1 MKKRMFVML
10 VAVFAFLALVGG
22 FKFFQIKA
30 AIAQGSSYQ
39 PPPEAVTTVVAR
51 AEGWDTTVKVIG
63 TVAAVNGVTVS
74 ADLTGVVS
82 EIDFDSG
89 RSVNKGDVLV
99 RLDTKQEQA
108 QLASAL
114 AQRELARLD
123 LERQKGMLEKQ
134 IVSQATYDTSAAT
147 FKSADAAVAQIRATI
162 DRKTIRAPFSGVLGL
177 RQVNLGQY
185 LAGGAPI
192 VALQSVR
199 PVYVNFNV
207 PQQEIGLLAV
217 GVPVHVDTGDTGRV
231 TAYDSV
237 VDEATRNMR
246 VQATFDNRALKLR
259 PGMFVNGDLVRGGKT
274 TAITLPASS
283 ISYAPFGDS
292 VFIVEDIKDPKSG
305 KTYRG
310 VRQQFVKLGGS
321 RGDQVAVLTGVKAG
335 EEVVTSGVFKLRPGA
350 AVVVNNAVQPGNNP
364 KPNPENS

>member
-74 ADLTGVVS
+74 ADLPGVVS

-177 RQVNLGQY
+177 RQVNL
-185 LAGGAPI
+185 
-192 VALQSVR
+192 SR
-199 PVYVNFNV
+199 C
-207 PQQEIGLLAV
+207 
-217 GVPVHVDTGDTGRV
+217 GRSTSTSTCRSRRSACSQWV
-231 TAYDSV
+231 FRYTSI
-237 VDEATRNMR
+237 
-246 VQATFDNRALKLR
+246 
-259 PGMFVNGDLVRGGKT
+259 P
-274 TAITLPASS
+274 AIPA
-283 ISYAPFGDS
+283 
-292 VFIVEDIKDPKSG
+292 E
-305 KTYRG
+305 
-310 VRQQFVKLGGS
+310 
-321 RGDQVAVLTGVKAG
+321 
-335 EEVVTSGVFKLRPGA
+335 
-350 AVVVNNAVQPGNNP
+350 
-364 KPNPENS
+364 